1 MHYTLDGLM
10 RVLKVCTNGSL
21 CRMIMKAYLDILV
34 LKKHTIS
41 NNVKPLIIIYHHNLS
56 TECAIKH
63 AKNDTAAKDIVL

>member
-1 MHYTLDGLM
+1 
-10 RVLKVCTNGSL
+10 
-21 CRMIMKAYLDILV
+21 MIMKAYLDILV